1 MEIEC
6 LHFILHRIS
15 RYESI
20 LLNINGVITQT
31 DATGSSLAYHKIPPF
46 IISICYIG
54 GCHFSNVP
62 LKMKFL
68 RKMIHKRI
76 LGVI

>member
-1 MEIEC
+1 MVSSP
-6 LHFILHRIS
+6 F
-15 RYESI
+15 
-20 LLNINGVITQT
+20 TQT

-46 IISICYIG
+46 IISTISYIG

-68 RKMIHKRI
+68 RKMIGKKI
-76 LGVI
+76 LGVIQYLWDIQMQPYRIQCK